1 MSDATESARR
11 QRQSELNSTAGEKE
25 ALAAKYGQVW
35 NTAELSQDFVVS
47 GFMAPYVVVK
57 RKSDGAVGSLEFQ
70 HQPRFYF
77 NFSPHSR

>member
-1 MSDATESARR
+1 MSDTTESYRR
-11 QRQSELNSTAGEKE
+11 SRQSELNSESGERK
-25 ALAAKYGQVW
+25 ALESKYGQVW

-57 RKSDGAVGSLEFQ
+57 RKSDGVVGSLEFQ

>member
-11 QRQSELNSTAGEKE
+11 NRQSELNSEAGEKE
-25 ALAAKYGQVW
+25 ALEAKYGQVW

-47 GFMAPYVVVK
+47 GFMAPFVVVK
-57 RKSDGAVGSLEFQ
+57 RKSDGVVGSLEFQ
-70 HQPRFYF
+70 HQPRLYF